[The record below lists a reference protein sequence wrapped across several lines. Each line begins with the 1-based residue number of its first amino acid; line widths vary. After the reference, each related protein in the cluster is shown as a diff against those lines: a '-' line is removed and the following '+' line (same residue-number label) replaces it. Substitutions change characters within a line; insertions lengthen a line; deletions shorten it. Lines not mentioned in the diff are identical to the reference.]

1 MAGTAEV
8 LRGLKPQP
16 GVRYPVLVPNTRGL
30 SDLFDL
36 LSSTPP
42 GEPPITDEIAI
53 FAAASESFS
62 KANIH
67 CTIGESLERLAPV
80 AELAL
85 SRGLRVRGYVSTVI
99 ACSYEGPIAPKSV
112 RDVAKALVDM
122 GCYEVSLGDT
132 TGFGNPTT
140 MSNMLDAVVS
150 QISADKLA
158 VSTSGV
164 SDFDNLLLTKES

>member
-8 LRGLKPQP
+8 LRGIRPRP
-16 GVRYPVLVPNTRGL
+16 GVRYPVLVPNAKGL
-30 SDLFDL
+30 SNLFDL

-42 GEPPITDEIAI
+42 DQPPITDEVAI

-62 KANIH
+62 KANTH
-67 CTIGESLERLAPV
+67 CSIAESLERLAPV

-85 SRGLRVRGYVSTVI
+85 ARGLRVRGYVSTVI

-112 RDVAKALVDM
+112 RDVAKALIDM

-140 MSNMLDAVVS
+140 MTNMLDSVISQVS
-150 QISADKLA
+150 VDKLA
-158 VSTSGV
+158 VSTSDV
-164 SDFDNLLLTKES
+164 